1 MRNMSSRSRFTC
13 LATLLVVALVAAGAV
28 AQAANPVKG
37 GKYSGPVDGTMTPT
51 TISFEV
57 SKSGKVVKHVSPHPT
72 FPLKC
77 GSFSETKYVSKAAKV
92 KGGKF
97 KAKVNFITDTGAQM
111 PAGTVRGTFSNQK
124 REAGTLTPIKAVGN
138 ACRKTFQY
146 RTKAHK

>member
-1 MRNMSSRSRFTC
+1 MRIVNPQRRLALLASS
-13 LATLLVVALVAAGAV
+13 LVVALVAAGAV
-28 AQAANPVKG
+28 AEAANPVKG

-77 GSFSETKYVSKAAKV
+77 GSFMATKYVSKAAKV

-97 KAKVNFITDTGAQM
+97 KAKVSFVTDTGSQL
-111 PAGTVRGTFSNQK
+111 PAGTVKGTFGSHK
-124 REAGTLTPIKAVGN
+124 REAGTLTPIKAVGS

-146 RTKAHK
+146 RTKTHK